1 MKGISAIWI
10 VARKEF
16 VEMIRDRKTLFF
28 MLVLPVVIIPLLGNV
43 VVDFTLD
50 VAKEEASKTLEY
62 AIFDDAGEPEVEAAI
77 ERAPAFAKVE
87 IGPREAIRAA
97 IAADEIDFA
106 LVIPEV
112 DRTTEPL
119 TVELHFDN
127 ASQTSSVSK
136 RVQGA
141 LLGYGEE
148 LRDAKLAEVGA
159 TTAEARK
166 LLLEPMAVVE
176 RGTATDREVAGEI
189 AGGILPYIF
198 IMFALLGAL
207 YPAIDLGAGEKER
220 GTLETLLLAPIRRR
234 DIVLGKFLV
243 IFGAGV
249 ISATLVVITITVWI
263 AAKMESIGGGAGEL
277 LSTIGPLDMV
287 LAWVVV
293 LPITAV
299 FAAILLSISIYA
311 KSFKE
316 AQSYSAPL
324 QIFAIL
330 PAMAPMLPGVELGWG
345 TALIPVT
352 NVSLAIK
359 EIIKGTIDPMM
370 LVVII
375 ASSSVIA
382 GVLLG
387 LCTWWFSREE
397 VLFRQ

>member
-1 MKGISAIWI
+1 MRGISAVWI

-28 MLVLPVVIIPLLGNV
+28 MLVLPVVIIPVLGNV

-50 VAKEEASKTLEY
+50 VAKEEATKTLEY
-62 AIFDDAGEPEVEAAI
+62 AVFDDAGEPEVEAAI
-77 ERAPAFAKVE
+77 GRAPAFAKVE
-87 IGPREAIRAA
+87 IGSREAISAA

-106 LVIPEV
+106 LVIPEI
-112 DRTTEPL
+112 DRATEPL

-127 ASQTSSVSK
+127 ARQTSSVSK
-136 RVQGA
+136 RVHGA
-141 LLGYGEE
+141 LAGYGEQ

-159 TTAEARK
+159 TTAEARE

-176 RGTATDREVAGEI
+176 RGTATAREVAGEV

-249 ISATLVVITITVWI
+249 VSATLVVITITVWI
-263 AAKMESIGGGAGEL
+263 AAKMESVGGGAGEL

>member
-263 AAKMESIGGGAGEL
+263 AAKMESVGGGAGEL